1 MKKHYLLVVLSLSFF
16 CFQNTTAQNNDVEN
30 VLTDILFILDQ
41 YNDPAAEASVMQTG
55 AGWFHTAKSLDK
67 FKVNVAVGMSGLP
80 FPKSKQNFSVRE
92 SDFINL
98 DIRDGDQASIP
109 TALGGQRRVF
119 FDFMIDGETYEFQA
133 FSGLNTDFFALPY
146 IQGQIGLWK
155 ETEVSLRFVPQI
167 TIERSSYAIYGLGIK
182 HNLSQYFY
190 KEQRGFDLAFYTN
203 YSLTDL
209 NLGYDEPLDLEP
221 SDGGAPLAIIDGS
234 LIDFHSINAGLV
246 ASKDFNKW
254 TLSSALNYN
263 TSWVD
268 YSLTGERSLFFDLF
282 NNVLSTL
289 SETKHSFKLDLGAAY
304 QLTPKWNLNTQL
316 SAGQFVNLNIS
327 GVYNIN

>member
-1 MKKHYLLVVLSLSFF
+1 MKKHYLLVIFIG
-16 CFQNTTAQNNDVEN
+16 CFTVVQNAIAQTNDVED
-30 VLTDILFILDQ
+30 VLTDILFILDH

-55 AGWFHTAKSLDK
+55 AGWFHTAKSLEK

-98 DIRDGDQASIP
+98 DIRDGDRASIP

-133 FSGLNTDFFALPY
+133 FSGLNTDFFAFPY
-146 IQGQIGLWK
+146 IQSQVGLWK

-167 TIERSSYAIYGLGIK
+167 TIERSSYAVYGLGVK

-221 SDGGAPLAIIDGS
+221 SDGGAPLAIVDGS

-246 ASKDFNKW
+246 ASKDFKQW
-254 TLSSALNYN
+254 TFSSALNYN
-263 TSWVD
+263 TSWVN

-282 NNVLSTL
+282 NNVLTTL

-304 QLTPKWNLNTQL
+304 QLTPKCNLNTQL
-316 SAGQFVNLNIS
+316 SAGQFINLNIS
-327 GVYNIN
+327 GVYSIN